1 MGIKKKATDKVIKKI
16 TKKVDV
22 DKMLGNV
29 IDNVI
34 TGVEKN
40 AEKKMKQEEQ
50 EEQEERKLQAKLEKS
65 IENVKNYKVENT
77 SEAVIDFLIE
87 AKKNIKNKNIEPDE
101 YDMWFLKIDEV
112 YEKAQ
117 ESITDKK
124 KLDKISEK
132 YKELKDI
139 KKNKRF
145 GWIAFSYL
153 YITMFIC
160 AIFGLNGLFLIG
172 LGISIL
178 VCSIIT
184 FVYFNIDF
192 SNISKSIKE
201 FKFKETMTNMICVV
215 FSILAI
221 MLIFFG
227 IVSNLL
233 GKAEINRG
241 NKNYYDENVEKY
253 NVSIE
258 VDFKDNMLFNRCN
271 VTLKI
276 YDKEEY
282 FEHGEDKTF
291 EIKLPKG
298 SHQLE
303 FNGNDDTEIEKLKID
318 DDTKVKYK
326 LECLSGGIEVTQVS
340 KENK

>member
-1 MGIKKKATDKVIKKI
+1 MGKKNTV
-16 TKKVDV
+16 TKKVIDKMAKKVNV
-22 DKMLGNV
+22 DKILNTV
-29 IDNVI
+29 IDKASDN
-34 TGVEKN
+34 VEKSREKEEIEERE
-40 AEKKMKQEEQ
+40 EKKI
-50 EEQEERKLQAKLEKS
+50 QAKIEKN
-65 IENVKNYKVENT
+65 IENAKNYKVENA
-77 SEAVIDFLIE
+77 SEDIINFFIE
-87 AKKNIKNKNIEPDE
+87 VKKNIKDKNIDSDE
-101 YDMWFLKIDEV
+101 YNMWFLKIDEV

-124 KLDKISEK
+124 KLDKITEK
-132 YKELKDI
+132 YRELKEF

-145 GWIAFSYL
+145 GWIAFSYI

-160 AIFGLNGLFLIG
+160 ALFGLNGLFLIG

-201 FKFKETMTNMICVV
+201 FKFKETITNIICIML
-215 FSILAI
+215 SILAV

-227 IVSNLL
+227 IVSNLSE
-233 GKAEINRG
+233 KAKINESK
-241 NKNYYDENVEKY
+241 KNYYDENIKKY

-258 VDFKDNMLFNRCN
+258 VNFKNNMLFNRCD

-282 FEHGEDKTF
+282 FKHGKDKTF

-298 SHQLE
+298 THELE
-303 FNGNDDTEIEKLKID
+303 FNGNEDIEIEKLKID
-318 DDTKVKYK
+318 GETKVKYK

-340 KENK
+340 KEN

>member
-1 MGIKKKATDKVIKKI
+1 MGKKKNATDKVIKKI
-16 TKKVDV
+16 AKNVDI
-22 DKMLGNV
+22 DNILGNV
-29 IDNVI
+29 IDKV
-34 TGVEKN
+34 TTSVEKN

-87 AKKNIKNKNIEPDE
+87 AKKNIKNKNIDPEE
-101 YDMWFLKIDEV
+101 YNMWFLKIDEV

-124 KLDKISEK
+124 KLDKITEK
-132 YKELKDI
+132 YKELKEI

-145 GWIAFSYL
+145 GWIAFSYI

-160 AIFGLNGLFLIG
+160 AIFLLNGLFLTG

-192 SNISKSIKE
+192 SNISKSIRE
-201 FKFKETMTNMICVV
+201 FKFKETIINIICIVL
-215 FSILAI
+215 SILAI
-221 MLIFFG
+221 MLIFFE
-227 IVSNLL
+227 IVFNLL
-233 GKAEINRG
+233 EKSEINSG

-258 VDFKDNMLFNRCN
+258 VDFKNNILFNRCD

-298 SHQLE
+298 THQLE
-303 FNGNDDTEIEKLKID
+303 FNGNDDAEIEILKIEG
-318 DDTKVKYK
+318 DTKVKYK
-326 LECLSGGIEVTQVS
+326 LECLSGGIEVSQVS
-340 KENK
+340 KNN

>member
-1 MGIKKKATDKVIKKI
+1 MGIKKKLIKNLDTDKILEK
-16 TKKVDV
+16 
-22 DKMLGNV
+22 V
-29 IDNVI
+29 IDNVTTSI
-34 TGVEKN
+34 EKNVEK
-40 AEKKMKQEEQ
+40 KRKQEEQ
-50 EEQEERKLQAKLEKS
+50 EKQEASKLQAKLEKS

-77 SEAVIDFLIE
+77 SESVIDFLIE
-87 AKKNIKNKNIEPDE
+87 AKKNIKNNNIDPDE
-101 YDMWFLKIDEV
+101 YNMWLLKIDEV

-124 KLDKISEK
+124 KLDKITEK
-132 YKELKDI
+132 YKELKEI

-153 YITMFIC
+153 YITMIIC

-201 FKFKETMTNMICVV
+201 FKFKETMTNIICIVL
-215 FSILAI
+215 SILAV
-221 MLIFFG
+221 MLVFFG
-227 IVSNLL
+227 IVFNLL
-233 GKAEINRG
+233 EKVEINRG

-253 NVSIE
+253 NVSIV
-258 VDFKDNMLFNRCN
+258 VDFKDNMLFNRCDA
-271 VTLKI
+271 TLKI

-298 SHQLE
+298 THELE
-303 FNGNDDTEIEKLKID
+303 FNGNDDTEIKKLKID
-318 DDTKVKYK
+318 GNTKVKYK

-340 KENK
+340 KEKNYQKKIK